1 MPEFFGLPQQ
11 AQYSRTTCILSLAG
25 KIETRVKSPEKG
37 EQMQVLK
44 TAPLLLLLLVFAC
57 AAQTAHAQYYTCVE
71 GNYYVIAGN
80 LYYSGDI
87 CGLAYPAPEGGWF
100 VQCDATGYQ
109 FYNYEEQ
116 LNGGFYDPEE

>member
-1 MPEFFGLPQQ
+1 MK
-11 AQYSRTTCILSLAG
+11 A
-25 KIETRVKSPEKG
+25 
-37 EQMQVLK
+37 
-44 TAPLLLLLLVFAC
+44 LLLLLAFVCVSSL
-57 AAQTAHAQYYTCVE
+57 AHAQYYTCVE

-116 LNGGFYDPEE
+116 LNGGFYDPETFAEEFGCYPYFKTERPHRKYTNPFTEALFNPKVE